1 MAYRPSGSRKKIEDL
16 PTAETRVCVLYGPEP
31 MRKRL
36 CFEALQAALEA
47 EHGRVQVVPFD
58 AQAATLAQVLDE
70 LRSYSLLEPYKL
82 VVVDEADQFIATH
95 RAAMERYVANP
106 VDHATL
112 VLRSGRWN
120 RGKIDQQIKKVGS
133 IHKFDPLPDVQAKA
147 WLVQRA
153 KDHHQRKLDPRAA
166 AMLVERV
173 GSDLMRLDNELG
185 KLAVMVAQDEPI
197 SATQIEQAVGRGSD
211 EQAWVVQEA
220 VLASFATNSSGV
232 AGGVAIEKIHEL
244 VDRAGQA
251 DVLVTYFVADLIR
264 KLYHGLMMKR
274 QGGSEQQI
282 ADRLKLWGARRGL
295 FMGVLGRLDE
305 RSAGHGFDQVIR
317 CDVRA
322 KSGLGQAVR
331 NLECFC
337 AAFADEVT

>member
-1 MAYRPSGSRKKIEDL
+1 MAYRSSGSRKKAGDA
-16 PTAETRVCVLYGPEP
+16 PDASARVCVLYGPEP

-36 CFEALQAALEA
+36 YFGALQAALEA
-47 EHGRVQVVPFD
+47 EHGRVQIVQFD
-58 AQAATLAQVLDE
+58 GQAATLAQVLDE

-82 VVVDEADQFIATH
+82 VVVDEADQFITAH

-133 IHKFDPLPDVQAKA
+133 IHKFDALPSAQAKT
-147 WLVQRA
+147 WLIQRA
-153 KDHHQRKLDPRAA
+153 KDCHQRKLDSRAA

-173 GSDLMRLDNELG
+173 GSDLMQLDNELG
-185 KLAVMVAQDEPI
+185 KLAVMVNQDEPI
-197 SATQIEQAVGRGSD
+197 GVAQVEQAVGRGSD
-211 EQAWVVQEA
+211 EQAWAVQEA
-220 VLASFATNSSGV
+220 TLASLETSPSAS
-232 AGGVAIEKIHEL
+232 AGGMMIEKIHEL

-274 QGGSEQQI
+274 QGCSQQQI
-282 ADRLKLWGARRGL
+282 ADRFKLWGARRGL
-295 FMGVLGRLDE
+295 FMGALMRLDE
-305 RSAGHGFDQVIR
+305 DSAGRGFDRVIR

-322 KSGLGQAVR
+322 KSGLGQSVR

-337 AAFADEVT
+337 AGFADEVN